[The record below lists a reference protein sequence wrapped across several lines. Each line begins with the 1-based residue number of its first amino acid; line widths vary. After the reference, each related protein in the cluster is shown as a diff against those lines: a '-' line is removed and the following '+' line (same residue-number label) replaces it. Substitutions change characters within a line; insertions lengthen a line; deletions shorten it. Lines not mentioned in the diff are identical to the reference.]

1 MLWLLP
7 LLLLLLDND
16 IDHRPVPCH
25 SIGSNIVWDR
35 STKALIQSQ
44 QSQTPCAVRHTA
56 HTALAID
63 RKPAGNDIELLI
75 TFSAFKKRKTLSR
88 NETQN
93 KKNKKTAKKNK
104 TGECWWKLVCR
115 IIRHKQH
122 YRPHTQFVARE
133 HKAFQPMQLDFILTD
148 FYQTHI
154 KSSRYGKQS
163 IKLLTRNG
171 FTVYVNTTA
180 HTFISEFDLFFFPKL
195 GTS

>member
-93 KKNKKTAKKNK
+93 KKKNK
-104 TGECWWKLVCR
+104 QPRRIRLENVDGNWCVALSGISNITGLIHNLSRENTKLFSQCNW
-115 IIRHKQH
+115 
-122 YRPHTQFVARE
+122 
-133 HKAFQPMQLDFILTD
+133 IL
-148 FYQTHI
+148 Y
-154 KSSRYGKQS
+154 
-163 IKLLTRNG
+163 
-171 FTVYVNTTA
+171 
-180 HTFISEFDLFFFPKL
+180 
-195 GTS
+195 